1 MTAASM
7 PGTADFDRDVRQ
19 QISQVRKLGSAPTTK
34 TWVLNA
40 AIKTLGRPTL
50 FLLDA
55 VLRVAHRR
63 LVRKTERMEL
73 AIAWFNDSYDD
84 FYERVSQRA
93 YIPDQ
98 KFTDDFRQLR
108 AKNRH
113 LITVCRKSSD
123 DLRPLGVAPEVA
135 TAFDNLAGMA
145 AGMDAALARFEI
157 LAVAAQSCE
166 AALRRSMELSKDIR
180 GTLEDFDRD
189 DQLMDDPE
197 LVAASRAAVQRM
209 RAQAV

>member
-7 PGTADFDRDVRQ
+7 LGTAEFDRDVRQ

-34 TWVLNA
+34 TWFLNV

-50 FLLDA
+50 FLLDI

-63 LVRKTERMEL
+63 LIRKTERMEL
-73 AIAWFNDSYDD
+73 AIAWFNDRYDD

-98 KFTDDFRQLR
+98 KFIDDFRQLR

-113 LITVCRKSSD
+113 LIQVCRKSSD

-135 TAFDNLAGMA
+135 AAFDKLAGMA
-145 AGMDAALARFEI
+145 VGMDAALARFEI

-166 AALRRSMELSKDIR
+166 AALTRSMELSKDIR